1 MPASRG
7 GPARATLRSMPEPI
21 APTSQQALDAA
32 VARVKEAAPGWAR
45 ASLRERLDLARELLR
60 GTARTA
66 ERATRLACEAKGIG
80 WDTPQAGEEW
90 ISGPYVTLR
99 LLRLT
104 IEALTLL
111 GRNGNTPVGPL
122 GEAADGRLTV
132 RVFPHDLKDRALFMG
147 VTGEVHL
154 ETGMD
159 EAALHERR
167 AAFHRRPDHDGR
179 TCLVLGAGNIN
190 SIPPTDVLQKLLN
203 EGKTC
208 VLKMNP
214 LNAYL
219 GPVLEEAFAAA
230 VARGLVAVVY
240 GAAAEGAHLAAHP
253 GVDEIHIT
261 GSDKTHDL
269 LVWGP
274 PGPEREARKAR
285 GEPLLAKEV
294 TSELGCVSPVLVV
307 PGPWDERRLAFQ
319 AESVAGMVTHNASFN
334 CNAAKL
340 LVTPRGWR
348 HRGRFLDLVMAA
360 MERAPARLAWYPGA
374 PERHRRLTEGRAGV
388 RTSPARPGTLP
399 WTLVPGLD
407 AAAADPAFDTEPFCS
422 ILSETSVGSED
433 PVEFLAEAT
442 RFANERVWG
451 TLSASLVIHPATAAD
466 PAAGAAVE
474 RAVAELRY
482 GCVTLNVWP
491 GYAFAFGTTPW
502 GAYPGARLDDIQS
515 GRGFVHNALML
526 DGVVKSVVRHPS
538 VTFPKPPYFPSHRSA
553 HRLGQGLVRLESGLG
568 WAAIPGVAAAAAGG

>member
-1 MPASRG
+1 MLPD
-7 GPARATLRSMPEPI
+7 T
-21 APTSQQALDAA
+21 APTPLQDLDAA
-32 VARVKEAAPGWAR
+32 VARVKEAAPAWAR
-45 ASLRERLDLARELLR
+45 ASLRERIDLARDLLR
-60 GTARTA
+60 GTARSA
-66 ERATRLACEAKGIG
+66 ERATRLACQAKGIG
-80 WDTPQAGEEW
+80 WETPQAGEEW
-90 ISGPYVTLR
+90 LSGPYVTLR

-104 IEALTLL
+104 QEALTLL

-122 GEAADGRLTV
+122 GETADGRLSV
-132 RVFPHDLKDRALFMG
+132 RVFPHDLKDRALFLG
-147 VTGEVHL
+147 VTAEVHL
-154 ETGMD
+154 EAGMD

-167 AAFHRRPDHDGR
+167 ARFHKAPDHQGR

-190 SIPPTDVLQKLLN
+190 AIAPTDVIQKLFV

-208 VLKMNP
+208 ILKMSP
-214 LNAYL
+214 VNAYL
-219 GPVLEEAFAAA
+219 GPVVEEAFEAAIS
-230 VARGLVAVVY
+230 RGLVAVVY
-240 GAAAEGAHLAAHP
+240 GGGAEGAHLAGHP

-261 GSDKTHDL
+261 GSDRTHDL

-285 GEPLLAKEV
+285 GEPLLAKEI

-348 HRGRFLDLVMAA
+348 HRDRFLDLVMAA
-360 MERAPARLAWYPGA
+360 TARTPARLAWYPGA
-374 PERHRRLTEGRAGV
+374 RERHRALTAGRPGL
-388 RTSPARPGTLP
+388 RTSGAGEGALP
-399 WTLVPGLD
+399 WALVPGLD
-407 AAAADPAFDTEPFCS
+407 AASADPAFTTEPFCAVF
-422 ILSETSVGSED
+422 SETSVGSED

-451 TLSASLVIHPATAAD
+451 TLSAGLVVHPATASD
-466 PAAGAAVE
+466 PVTGAALE
-474 RAVAELRY
+474 RAVAALRY
-482 GCVTLNVWP
+482 GCVSIDVWA

-502 GAYPGARLDDIQS
+502 GAWPGARLEDIQS

-526 DGVVKSVVRHPS
+526 EGVEKCVVRHPAI
-538 VTFPKPPYFPSHRSA
+538 TFPKPPYFPSHRTA
-553 HRLGQGLVRLESGLG
+553 HRLGRALTRVEAGAG
-568 WAAIPGVAAAAAGG
+568 WAAVPAVAVAAAGG